1 MAQVYTFKMT
11 YRGCEDKI
19 WRIAEVSSNSTLAQL
34 GYTVLATFDA
44 LAYHLFSI
52 SCRDITY
59 ELDSDEEEIDTLR
72 QLCIVKLSAM
82 NLQIGEHLEMIYDFG
97 CEQVFDL
104 VLTGI
109 QDMPRGHGRAYPRI
123 LAGEGRGIIDD
134 LPSDELADM
143 IREIDRTGIS
153 QFKALNRYEDEIP
166 WDYRN
171 YDLKI
176 DNALLKGEVSQIQS
190 GYKGWE

>member
-19 WRIAEVSSNSTLAQL
+19 WRIAEMSSNSTLAQL

-44 LAYHLFSI
+44 LAYHLFLI
-52 SCRDITY
+52 SCRSITY
-59 ELDSDEEEIDTLR
+59 ELDSDEEEIETSR
-72 QLCIVKLSAM
+72 RLCGVKLSNM
-82 NLQIGEHLEMIYDFG
+82 NLQVGEQLEMIYDFG

-104 VLTGI
+104 VLTDI

-134 LPSDELADM
+134 LSSDELADM
-143 IREIDRTGIS
+143 IREIDLTGLS
-153 QFKALNRYEDEIP
+153 QFKVLNRYTNEIP

-176 DNALLKGEVSQIQS
+176 DNKLLKGEVSQIQS
-190 GYKGWE
+190 GYENWE